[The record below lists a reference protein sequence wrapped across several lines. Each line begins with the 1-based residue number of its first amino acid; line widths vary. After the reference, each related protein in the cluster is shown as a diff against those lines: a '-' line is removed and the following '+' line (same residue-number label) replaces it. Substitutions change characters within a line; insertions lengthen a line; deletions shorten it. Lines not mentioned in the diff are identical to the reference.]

1 MLLIKSNQMTIK
13 TDLFQVS
20 FKEDEMGLAIADAFN
35 ISGFELYHHKVEHHV
50 YKAHEMLSDRGY
62 SHNLSTLMKVHY
74 FLDNFFIC
82 IRKDNRDII
91 AVRHR
96 VTEVG
101 DTYVVSF
108 FITYKPNEYVQG

>member
-20 FKEDEMGLAIADAFN
+20 FKEDDMGLAIADAFN
-35 ISGFELYHHKVEHHV
+35 MSGFELYRHKVEHHV
-50 YKAHEMLSDRGY
+50 YKALEMLTERNY
-62 SHNLSTLMKVHY
+62 SPDLAFYLKVHY
-74 FLDNFFIC
+74 FLDNFFMC
-82 IRKDNRDII
+82 IRRDNMDII

-101 DTYVVSF
+101 DTFVVSF